1 LTSRMIRGEVTPAE
15 SMRSTLALERS
26 PAPVVVA
33 AGCWMSDAARANR
46 RVAGAVM
53 ISLLEEFGLPE
64 YKRAAAAIVVGNAE
78 QVK

>member
-1 LTSRMIRGEVTPAE
+1 LTCLMSRGDVTPAE
-15 SMRSTLALERS
+15 SMRSRLALPS
-26 PAPVVVA
+26 LAPVVVA
-33 AGCWMSDAARANR
+33 AGCWTSVAARANR